1 MMKIILFFLVIF
13 VITFGTYILNR
24 HTAKKLM
31 LIMIFLSISTL
42 TLFNINADE
51 DKPVYIH
58 SLFFL
63 LQIFIIILHLGKKE
77 KVLVDTKSLNY
88 WRNILLLLM
97 SIIYVVYL
105 YQILFLDI
113 LDLNLFTR
121 NLITF
126 VTLGLLLYFISILRE
141 NGISFSFIE
150 KLIVYFSLI
159 NSIISLFQYIL
170 NKKLLLYDFNS
181 NIEYYEGTEVVKRV
195 VGLVGVN
202 NGAGNLGAI
211 LFPILLYIFFKNKKV
226 IYGLAIVLNLVFTIL
241 TLTRI
246 AYLSIL
252 VSTLII
258 FLLFKPS
265 YKKILLR
272 FILLIIIT
280 LVIIIGYQLFY
291 NDMYNILFLYRGDTG
306 SYRIFQFYYAGLL
319 LKDYFLFGIGSGNFN
334 DVVSSIYG
342 IPNIGVLHSQ
352 WLNILVE
359 QGFLSFIGFL
369 IFNILLLYILVK
381 NGNIKAKWFPISL
394 FISNFIVV
402 NFNPNQYYELNIY
415 FYYFVFFAYVFLYDG
430 KDGLKQDRY

>member
-1 MMKIILFFLVIF
+1 
-13 VITFGTYILNR
+13 
-24 HTAKKLM
+24 
-31 LIMIFLSISTL
+31 MIFLSISTL